1 MFDII
6 FRDAGRAAQRSVV
19 EDADE
24 VEVLSVNM
32 PVLSATELLIQK
44 LCAMSEHYCDFAVML
59 PVARSLREQVDWS
72 RVARETADNDF
83 AAALLFLLD
92 RLDIT

>member
-1 MFDII
+1 MSTAPRPVPDSTDKPVIWTVSVSRRSDL
-6 FRDAGRAAQRSVV
+6 FRDITLEYDHLASIEPLHLGF
-19 EDADE
+19 DE
-24 VEVLSVNM
+24 
-32 PVLSATELLIQK
+32 A
-44 LCAMSEHYCDFAVML
+44 
-59 PVARSLREQVDWS
+59 ARSLREQVDWS